1 MIQWGPKVETGN
13 NPMPQLFDISA
24 SEWESNNLAEKN
36 PQIVYTMQNILR
48 DERAKTKKK

>member
-1 MIQWGPKVETGN
+1 
-13 NPMPQLFDISA
+13 MPQLFDISA